1 MMKLTRLAW
10 VTWVMA
16 ILAAAQAGSPTVR
29 AGTRDQTPPT
39 QQPPEQEQRQ
49 PTIRVDTEVVRVDV
63 TVLDRRGRLVT
74 DLTME
79 DFVVEEDD
87 VAQPITSFKL
97 VEASGEPAEVDR
109 TSLPIR
115 SRSHA
120 RQEAERDDV
129 RVFLIFWDEYHIDQ
143 MASALRSREAL
154 TNFVLTAFGPTDL
167 VAFME
172 PMTPL
177 DAIEFTR
184 DRRQLA
190 EQARKLQG
198 RRGIYVPPRNGAE
211 EAHLSAMRDVER
223 LRHEVT
229 VSAIKAAAVHLGAIR
244 ESRKDII
251 VVSQGFRGENDVMLD
266 LIRAANA
273 SNAAIHIVDPRGLM
287 VGGGRSMWM
296 DSVSSE
302 TGRTY
307 RRNDMKDAMQEV
319 VAASRAY
326 YLLGYAPSNGTR
338 DGKYRKIKVRL
349 KRGGMEVKARAGY
362 WAPSLSETER
372 SATAAANAAVPPSV
386 ERSFADLTPAI
397 SRRGADVWFGTSVA
411 AGQFTGHVSW
421 APRPGTAPTDAV
433 ADVHVEA
440 RTVHGPVF
448 MGSVDRLEGSGFSVT
463 PGSLQL
469 TIAFRNSA
477 GEALDREI
485 RTLTIPDPAGTPI
498 GLTTPTVFRARGPLE
513 WRSLRGATAP
523 TPTALRDFARGDRLL
538 IRVGAFGVAAT
549 AAQATA
555 RLVNRRGV
563 DGAAIPVV
571 ARGEGRFEID
581 LPLSNIAAGEWLL
594 AIDAASGEDRAQAML
609 PFRIAQ

>member
-1 MMKLTRLAW
+1 MMQLTRLMW
-10 VTWVMA
+10 VIA
-16 ILAAAQAGSPTVR
+16 FAASVQPDSASVR
-29 AGTRDQTPPT
+29 AGTEDATPPT
-39 QQPPEQEQRQ
+39 QQAPQQEQQ
-49 PTIRVDTEVVRVDV
+49 PPTIRVGTEVVRVDV
-63 TVLDRRGRLVT
+63 TVLDRRGRPVT

-87 VAQPITSFKL
+87 AAQTITAFKL
-97 VEASGEPAEVDR
+97 IEASGEPAAGDE
-109 TSLPIR
+109 TSLAIR

-120 RQEAERDDV
+120 RQEAARDDV
-129 RVFLIFWDEYHIDQ
+129 RVFLIFWDEYHIDR
-143 MASALRSREAL
+143 MASALRSRAAL

-184 DRRQLA
+184 DRRKLT
-190 EQARKLQG
+190 EQVRTLQG
-198 RRGIYVPPRNGAE
+198 RRGVYVPPRNAAE

-251 VVSQGFRGENDVMLD
+251 VVSEGFRGENDVMLD

-273 SNAAIHIVDPRGLM
+273 SNTAIHIVEPRGLM

-296 DSVSSE
+296 DSVANE
-302 TGRTY
+302 TGGQTY
-307 RRNDMKDAMQEV
+307 RQNDLKDAMQEV

-326 YLLGYAPSNGTR
+326 YLLGYSPTNTAA

-349 KRGGMEVKARAGY
+349 KRGGLELKARAGY
-362 WAPSLSETER
+362 WAPSLVEMER
-372 SATAAANAAVPPSV
+372 SAKSAAAVIPPIV
-386 ERSFADLTPAI
+386 ERSFADLTPTS
-397 SRRGADVWFGTSVA
+397 SRRGAEVWFGTAVA
-411 AGQFTGHVSW
+411 GAELAGRVSW
-421 APRPGTAPTDAV
+421 APRAGTSAPDAV

-440 RTVHGPVF
+440 RTVDGPVF
-448 MGSVDRLEGSGFSVT
+448 NGSVDRVEGSGFSLT

-469 TIAFRNSA
+469 TISFRNSA
-477 GEALDREI
+477 GDVLDHEI
-485 RTLTIPDPAGTPI
+485 RHVTIPDPAGTSL
-498 GLTTPTVFRARGPLE
+498 GLTTPSVFRARTPLE
-513 WRSLRGATAP
+513 WRTLRSAAAP
-523 TPTALRDFARGDRLL
+523 VPTALRDFARSDRLL
-538 IRVGAFGVAAT
+538 VRVDAFGTAAA

-563 DGAAIPVV
+563 DGAPIPVV
-571 ARGEGRFEID
+571 VRGEGRFEID
-581 LPLSNIAAGEWLL
+581 VPLASIARGEWLL
-594 AIDAASGEDRAQAML
+594 AVDAVSGEDRAQVML

>member
-1 MMKLTRLAW
+1 
-10 VTWVMA
+10 VIA
-16 ILAAAQAGSPTVR
+16 ILAVDDAGPLTVGAGS
-29 AGTRDQTPPT
+29 RDEPSAR
-39 QQPPEQEQRQ
+39 QQPREQEQRQ

-79 DFVVEEDD
+79 DFVVEEDEA
-87 VAQPITSFKL
+87 AQTITAFKL
-97 VEASGEPAEVDR
+97 IETSGAPAAGDE
-109 TSLPIR
+109 TSLAIR

-120 RQEAERDDV
+120 RQEAARDDV
-129 RVFLIFWDEYHIDQ
+129 RVFLIFWDEYHIDR
-143 MASALRSREAL
+143 MASALRSRAAL

-190 EQARKLQG
+190 EQVRTLQG
-198 RRGIYVPPRNGAE
+198 RRGVYVPPRNAAE

-229 VSAIKAAAVHLGAIR
+229 ISAIKAAAVHLGAIR
-244 ESRKDII
+244 ESRKHII
-251 VVSQGFRGENDVMLD
+251 VVSEGFRGENDVMLD

-273 SNAAIHIVDPRGLM
+273 SNTAIHIVEPRGLM
-287 VGGGRSMWM
+287 VGGGRGMWM
-296 DSVSSE
+296 DSVANE
-302 TGRTY
+302 TGGRTY
-307 RRNDMKDAMQEV
+307 RQNDLKDAMQEV
-319 VAASRAY
+319 VTASRAY
-326 YLLGYAPSNGTR
+326 YLLGYSPTNTAT
-338 DGKYRKIKVRL
+338 DGRYRKIKVRL
-349 KRGGMEVKARAGY
+349 KRGGLELKARAGY
-362 WAPSLSETER
+362 WAPSLVEMER
-372 SATAAANAAVPPSV
+372 SAKTAAAAVVPPIV
-386 ERSFADLTPAI
+386 ERSFGELTPAI
-397 SRRGADVWFGTSVA
+397 SRRGADVWFGTAVA
-411 AGQFTGHVSW
+411 GAALAGRVSW
-421 APRPGTAPTDAV
+421 APRSGTSAADAV

-440 RTVHGPVF
+440 RTVDGPVF
-448 MGSVDRLEGSGFSVT
+448 NGSVDRLEGSGFSVT

-469 TIAFRNSA
+469 TISFRNTA
-477 GEALDREI
+477 GDVLDREI
-485 RTLTIPDPAGTPI
+485 RQVTIPDPAGTPL
-498 GLTTPTVFRARGPLE
+498 GLTTPSVFRARAPLE

-523 TPTALRDFARGDRLL
+523 VPTALRDFARGDRLL
-538 IRVGAFGVAAT
+538 VRVDAFGAAAA

-563 DGAAIPVV
+563 DGAPIPVV

-581 LPLSNIAAGEWLL
+581 LPLSNIASGEWLL
-594 AIDAASGEDRAQAML
+594 AIAAASGEDRAQVML